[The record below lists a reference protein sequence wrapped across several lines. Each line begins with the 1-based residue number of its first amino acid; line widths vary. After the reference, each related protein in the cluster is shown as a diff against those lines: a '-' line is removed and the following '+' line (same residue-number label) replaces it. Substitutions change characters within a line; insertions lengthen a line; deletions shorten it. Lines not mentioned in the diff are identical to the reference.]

1 MDKTEKALDRL
12 AKAMEEL
19 VKVQKE
25 QLKIMKM
32 GHRLS
37 EFQYENTLKALARIE
52 ETNVKI
58 DDQISETEEEIN
70 KWDQSS

>member
-25 QLKIMKM
+25 QLRIIKLE
-32 GHRLS
+32 HRLA
-37 EFQYENTLKALARIE
+37 ELQYENTMKTLAKYE
-52 ETNVKI
+52 ESNVAIQEQPNK
-58 DDQISETEEEIN
+58 TEEEIS
-70 KWDQSS
+70 KWEQQS